1 MATLAMPSPRISPA
15 RTPRDASPRE
25 IIESARMAPAGMR
38 GALMASCLTAVAMWG
53 AFTPVDFGPLA
64 WVCLVPLLSLVRLP
78 RPTHRM
84 YRAAFLGGML
94 FWTMSLQWMRLGHP
108 TMYLALLALSFYLAL
123 YFPLFL
129 GLTRVAVWQLR
140 IPLTIAAPIIWTGL
154 ELLRGHLMTGFSWYY
169 LGHTQYRWIDL
180 IQIADVVGTYGISFL
195 TALVAACITEIVPI
209 SWIERLRLLPVTSD
223 VSMPRTLTTAGR
235 WWRAVCCLG
244 LVGAAVGYGHWRR
257 AGIEFQSGPRVALI
271 QSNVTSDVKHNQ
283 HDWQKIQRQLEM
295 LTGLSVK
302 QQPDLIVWPETMFR
316 WPLLETPLDVSD
328 ADLEAAH
335 PKLPLSWLRDLQVRR
350 KLAQL
355 SQMAGAGMVI
365 GLETLSVDRE
375 KIRTYNSAA
384 FIRPDGMLAGRY
396 DKLHRVAFGEYIP
409 LGDTFPWLRNFT
421 PFGPDFGIEA
431 GTACS
436 VFEYQGYRF
445 APIICFEDTVPQL
458 VRNIVNVTTV
468 PTERGPK
475 KVDFLVN
482 MTNDGWFH
490 GSSELDQHL
499 ITAAFRCVECRTPMV
514 RSVNT
519 GISAF
524 IDGDGVIRR
533 RAEGLRTKNS
543 KQEEAVVVDHIA
555 LDTRESLYLAGGDW
569 FAGTCLICCAG
580 LLPQALWTKWRKRRS
595 GSPA

>member
-1 MATLAMPSPRISPA
+1 MATLAMPAPRTQTA
-15 RTPRDASPRE
+15 RMPRDASPRE
-25 IIESARMAPAGMR
+25 IIESARTAPAGMK
-38 GALMASCLTAVAMWG
+38 GALIASSLTALMMW
-53 AFTPVDFGPLA
+53 ASFTPVDFGPLA
-64 WVCLVPLLSLVRLP
+64 WICLVPLLALARLP

-94 FWTMSLQWMRLGHP
+94 FWCLSLQWMRLGHP
-108 TMYLALLALSFYLAL
+108 TMYIALLALSTYLAL

-129 GLTRVAVWQLR
+129 GLTRVAIWRLR
-140 IPLTIAAPIIWTGL
+140 IPLTFAAPVVWTGL

-180 IQIADVVGTYGISFL
+180 IQVADLVGAYGISFL
-195 TALVAACITEIVPI
+195 TALTGACIAEIIPI
-209 SWIERLRLLPVTSD
+209 SWLQKLHLLPVAMETA
-223 VSMPRTLTTAGR
+223 MPVTITNAGR
-235 WWRAVCCLG
+235 WWRAACCVL
-244 LVGAAVGYGHWRR
+244 LVGSAVGYGHFRR
-257 AGIEFQSGPRVALI
+257 VGNEFQPGPRVALI

-295 LTGLSVK
+295 LTGMSVK
-302 QQPDLIVWPETMFR
+302 QQPDLIIWPETMFR
-316 WPLLETPLDVSD
+316 WPLLDTPLDVSD
-328 ADLEAAH
+328 AELEAAH
-335 PKLPLSWLRDLQVRR
+335 PQLPVSWLRELQVRR

-365 GLETLSVDRE
+365 GLETLSVDKE
-375 KIRTYNSAA
+375 KFRTFNSAA
-384 FIRPDGMLAGRY
+384 FIRPDGSFAGRY
-396 DKLHRVAFGEYIP
+396 DKMHRVVFGEYIP
-409 LGDTFPWLRNFT
+409 LAETLPWLRNLT

-431 GTACS
+431 GSACA
-436 VFEYQGYRF
+436 VFQHEGYRF

-458 VRNIVNVTTV
+458 VRNIVNVTTEQQE
-468 PTERGPK
+468 TGPK
-475 KVDFLVN
+475 KIDFLVN

-533 RAEGLRTKNS
+533 RAEGLRTKSS
-543 KQEEAVVVDHIA
+543 KQDEAVVVDNIP
-555 LDTRESLYLAGGDW
+555 LDSRHSLYLAGGDW
-569 FAGTCLICCAG
+569 FASMCLVCCGCLLLTG
-580 LLPQALWTKWRKRRS
+580 LRMSWLKRRS
-595 GSPA
+595 GLPA